1 MEISFFIFLSFSR
14 NYQAHVFLLLFPSS
28 LNLRIDLIFHDYS
41 LLYFYTSGVF
51 FTFEKENSENK
62 RRRRRREKEEEE

>member
-14 NYQAHVFLLLFPSS
+14 NYQARVFLLLFPSS
-28 LNLRIDLIFHDYS
+28 LNLRFDLIFHDYS

-51 FTFEKENSENK
+51 FTIAFEKENR
-62 RRRRRREKEEEE
+62 RRRRRREKKEEE